1 MTSPS
6 MSGLLTHVLVLM
18 LTLNA
23 WTGLAHEGLP
33 LDENVAMA
41 EGRQASMDVDCTGY
55 SFEDLFEYDFALF
68 GLTVLDDW
76 ATGEMFAT
84 AWVNES
90 NAAIVRD
97 NLDGLFEGISDN
109 GYISTD
115 ERDAIRSIGPSC
127 IADMDTR
134 LTMDEGA
141 PHDGEGGTNRFQF
154 VEEGIGLDEV
164 NLVPLDH
171 EGVRTCQTFGST
183 SGCKEVPTTA
193 TDNLEITLDVA
204 DGETNNVRWDQL
216 PNSGAS
222 NFTLSMNITNM
233 SNAALVVTF
242 PALSGLRLVDFRI
255 VDNAPTTGDNC
266 DHIDD
271 PSFTYLADGRLT
283 ITQLVNFDR
292 TLWELECHMFMDFTT
307 QAPLNNAAPE
317 WTDAAPENGTVIG
330 TTGAGTTLISTGTTA
345 SMWGEDEDGWQLMCE
360 FDQPD
365 WTVTSNVL
373 GDLFVNQPTTSSVAN
388 GTCQLV
394 DPLGAVDENDTRTWT
409 FGTLFTATGN
419 VADDGMG
426 GTVELTGTGLMAA
439 ATVQLQAVQGQRT
452 GALTETVSFNGGE
465 AVNVTFTNSG
475 FQPGVF
481 TISVRAQATGMLPLS
496 ASLDLGLVK
505 PNSLPV
511 LVVQPNF
518 YGENATW
525 SDNLQRFTLS
535 GTVSDADL
543 EPVSLRLSLC
553 GADYTDFTV
562 DGINW
567 AIDVSTAICVANALE
582 VTQVTLTAT
591 DDSGGVTTLTASIN
605 APDVEEPTGVPEP
618 APADEEDSLPFL
630 SIHLVLACLG
640 AALMLRQTDEE

>member
-154 VEEGIGLDEV
+154 VQEGIGLDEV

-183 SGCKEVPTTA
+183 SSCKEVPTSA
-193 TDNLEITLDVA
+193 TDNLEIALDVA
-204 DGETNNVRWDQL
+204 EGETNNVRWDQL

-242 PALSGLRLVDFRI
+242 PALSGLRLVDFRV
-255 VDNAPTTGDNC
+255 VDNAPATGDTC
-266 DHIDD
+266 DHIAD

-292 TLWELECHMFMDFTT
+292 TLWDLECHMFMDFTT
-307 QAPLNNAAPE
+307 EAPVNNDAPA
-317 WTDAAPENGTVIG
+317 WTEAAPENGSVIA
-330 TTGAGTTLISTGTTA
+330 TAGAGTTRMAAGATA
-345 SMWGEDEDGWQLMCE
+345 FTWGEDADGWQLMCE

-365 WTVTSNVL
+365 WTVTANVL

-388 GTCQLV
+388 GTCRLV
-394 DPLGAVDENDTRTWT
+394 DPLGAVDDNNTRTWM
-409 FGTLFTATGN
+409 FGTLFSATAD
-419 VADDGMG
+419 VAEDGIG
-426 GTVELTGTGLMAA
+426 GVAHLTGTGLVDQ
-439 ATVQLQAVQGQRT
+439 ATVRLQAVQDQRT
-452 GALTETVSFNGGE
+452 GELSDAATLNGGE
-465 AVNVTFTNSG
+465 TVNITFSNAG

-481 TISVRAQATGMLPLS
+481 TINLVAEAIGMLPLM
-496 ASLDLGLVK
+496 ATLDLGLVK

-525 SDNLQRFTLS
+525 SENLQRFTLT

-562 DGINW
+562 EGINW
-567 AIDVSTAICVANALE
+567 AIDVSTAICVANTLE
-582 VTQVTLTAT
+582 VTHVTLTAT
-591 DDSGGVTTLTASIN
+591 DDSGGVTELTAIVD
-605 APDVEEPTGVPEP
+605 APISDEPSGVPEP
-618 APADEEDSLPFL
+618 APASDEDSLPFL

-640 AALMLRQTDEE
+640 AALVLRRADEE